1 MQDRNRFFKN
11 FCSKEIVLKRKI
23 KIETLI
29 LKNFKPEFFSVLD
42 VSEQHRGHH
51 NFKENIESHFE
62 IIIVSEKFKNLN
74 RIERHRMVNQSLQEE
89 FLSDLHSVTIKTY
102 TTQEY
107 KKN

>member
-42 VSEQHRGHH
+42 ISEQHRGHR
-51 NFKENIESHFE
+51 NFKENVESHFE

-74 RIERHRMVNQSLQEE
+74 RIERHRMVNQSLKEE

-102 TTQEY
+102 TTHEY

>member
-42 VSEQHRGHH
+42 ISEQHRGHR
-51 NFKENIESHFE
+51 NFKENVESHFE

-74 RIERHRMVNQSLQEE
+74 RIERHRMVNQSLKEE